1 MFIVLFLDSVEYE
14 LKNKEAIIAIGRLVT
29 ESDKEN
35 PQTSCD
41 LGNLGSAFCMMRI
54 TEVKDSSYVYGY
66 GSNKHKL
73 TVGEVVRWRKAFA
86 FAKDYE
92 KGNAI

>member
-14 LKNKEAIIAIGRLVT
+14 LKNKEAVIAIGRLVT

-35 PQTSCD
+35 RGTSCD
-41 LGNLGSAFCMMRI
+41 VSGFGSAYCMMRI
-54 TEVKDSSYVYGY
+54 TEVKDTSYVYGR
-66 GSNKHKL
+66 GSNEHKL

-86 FAKDYE
+86 FAKDYG
-92 KGNAI
+92 KGNRI